1 MDAHRAYLAL
11 LGDIGSRL
19 EQLSE
24 LARKKTE
31 AVRKDDLMTLNE
43 VLKQEQAIALALRGL
58 EQKRMKQCA
67 ELGVDNVRLS
77 QLAAAFPEELQLEAR
92 TAADTLRRQYKVYQ
106 TSAHVARNTL
116 ECNLHEIEKI
126 IEELGGDPHAEPGYQ
141 LADVQPPQP
150 MKTDFRA

>member
-1 MDAHRAYLAL
+1 MENYRSYLAL
-11 LGDIGSRL
+11 MGDIGTRL

-24 LARKKTE
+24 LARKKTD

-43 VLKQEQAIALALRGL
+43 IIKQEQAVALALRGL
-58 EQKRMKQCA
+58 EQKRMKLSA
-67 ELGVDNVRLS
+67 ELGLDKVRLS
-77 QLAAAFPEELQLEAR
+77 QLAAEFPAELQLEAR
-92 TAADTLRRQYKVYQ
+92 TAADTLHRQYKVYQ

-126 IEELGGDPHAEPGYQ
+126 IEDLGGDPHAESGYQ
-141 LADVQPPQP
+141 LTEVQPPQS

>member
-24 LARKKTE
+24 LARTKTE
-31 AVRKDDLMTLNE
+31 AVRKDDLMTLND

-58 EQKRMKQCA
+58 EQKRVKQCA
-67 ELGVDNVRLS
+67 ELGLDNVRLS

-92 TAADTLRRQYKVYQ
+92 TAADTLLRQYKVYQ

-126 IEELGGDPHAEPGYQ
+126 IEELGGDPHAELGYQ
-141 LADVQPPQP
+141 LTDVQPPQP

>member
-19 EQLSE
+19 EQLSG
-24 LARKKTE
+24 LARQKTE
-31 AVRKDDLMTLNE
+31 AVRKDDLMTLNA
-43 VLKQEQAIALALRGL
+43 VLKQEQALALALRGL
-58 EQKRMKQCA
+58 EQKRVKQCS
-67 ELGVDNVRLS
+67 ELGLDNVRLS

-126 IEELGGDPHAEPGYQ
+126 IETLGGDPHAEPGYQ
-141 LADVQPPQP
+141 LTDVQPPQS

>member
-1 MDAHRAYLAL
+1 MEAYRAYLAL
-11 LGDIGSRL
+11 MGDIGSRL
-19 EQLSE
+19 DQLSE

-31 AVRKDDLMTLNE
+31 AVRKDDLMTLNDI
-43 VLKQEQAIALALRGL
+43 LKQEQAVALALRGL
-58 EQKRMKQCA
+58 EQKRMKQSSA
-67 ELGVDNVRLS
+67 LGLDGIRLS
-77 QLAAAFPEELQLEAR
+77 QLAAQFPAELQLEAR
-92 TAADTLRRQYKVYQ
+92 TASDTLQRQYKLYQ

-126 IEELGGDPHAEPGYQ
+126 IEDLGGDPQAEPGYQ